1 MDSLHSLLKRQ
12 MKKYL
17 TITSEQFFEDNQK
30 FVRAI
35 DEAYNRF
42 DADRLMIERSLELTS
57 KELIEK
63 NKSLLNYIEKL
74 NYIAYHDTLTHLYNR
89 AFLTD
94 KLDMGIAK
102 QKNNPS
108 KVFAVLF
115 LDLDRFKLI
124 NDAMGHSVGDKL
136 LGKIATR
143 LTEFSSKTVTIVR
156 LGSDE
161 FVVLVENI
169 ESEQEVLLL
178 AENINKSLKHSFHVD
193 YHEVFITVSIGIAFS
208 SLGYENSSDILRDAD
223 TAMYNAKQ
231 KGRGRFQ
238 VFDKSMHNYAATLVE
253 LESNLRQA
261 IQNNE
266 FILYYQPIINALS
279 DQVSGFEALI
289 RWNHPVKGFIPP
301 ADFIPIAEET
311 GMINVIGEWVI
322 RTAVQMTKR
331 LQAICP
337 KVYVSVNLSFVQF
350 REKNI
355 VEVIKN
361 ILQETQLSPEL
372 LYIELT
378 ESNIME
384 NVVSG
389 MEILNKLRDIG
400 VVLSLDD
407 FGTGYSSLSYLKKFP
422 IHNLKIDQSFVRDLE
437 KGKQDQEIVK
447 AIIAVAHSLDLTVT
461 AEGIENE
468 NQIAFLKS
476 FSCDR
481 LQGYYFSKP
490 LPFDQAIEYLTK
502 KSS

>member
-322 RTAVQMTKR
+322 RTAAEMTKR

-350 REKNI
+350 
-355 VEVIKN
+355 
-361 ILQETQLSPEL
+361 
-372 LYIELT
+372 
-378 ESNIME
+378 
-384 NVVSG
+384 
-389 MEILNKLRDIG
+389 
-400 VVLSLDD
+400 
-407 FGTGYSSLSYLKKFP
+407 
-422 IHNLKIDQSFVRDLE
+422 
-437 KGKQDQEIVK
+437 
-447 AIIAVAHSLDLTVT
+447 
-461 AEGIENE
+461 
-468 NQIAFLKS
+468 
-476 FSCDR
+476 
-481 LQGYYFSKP
+481 
-490 LPFDQAIEYLTK
+490 
-502 KSS
+502 